1 MKVITKT
8 TIQWKPTLLGLKI
21 GEVLEIKNP
30 LGMPNSL
37 SSTASRLRTSGA
49 ADFSI
54 SIKDGII
61 TIKRIA

>member
-1 MKVITKT
+1 MKVITRT

-37 SSTASRLRTSGA
+37 SSTASRLRTSGV
-49 ADFSI
+49 ADFNI
-54 SIKDGII
+54 SIKDGVI